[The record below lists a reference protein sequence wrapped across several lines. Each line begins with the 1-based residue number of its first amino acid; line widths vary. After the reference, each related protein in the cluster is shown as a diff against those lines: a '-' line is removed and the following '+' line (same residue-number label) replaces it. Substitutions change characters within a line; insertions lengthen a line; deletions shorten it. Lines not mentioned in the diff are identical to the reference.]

1 MVPSRI
7 NSTPVETGPVETGPN
22 EGDLG
27 SPTLTELG
35 PFAAINRRPPPGGAR
50 REWQRAR
57 VLEVR
62 PETDR
67 AKTFRLGLPR
77 WSPHVPGQ
85 HYVVRLTAPDG
96 YTASRDYSVA
106 SAPADTGVIE
116 LTVDRLDDG
125 EVSAY
130 LNDTVEVGDEIEVRG
145 PFGGF
150 FVWRGDRPALLVGG
164 GSGVVPLMAM
174 VRHSRRVPTAALS
187 LVVSVRSPTDLFYA
201 QEYGEETTIV
211 YTRQSPVDGGR
222 VGRLTADLLTP
233 LVRPGIETY
242 VCGSN
247 SFAESASRL
256 LVEAGQPAE
265 HIRVERFGDA
275 VAIRE

>member
-1 MVPSRI
+1 VTDPLERR
-7 NSTPVETGPVETGPN
+7 
-22 EGDLG
+22 
-27 SPTLTELG
+27 LTERGLTGLG
-35 PFAAINRRPPPGGAR
+35 PFAATSRRPPSDGAR
-50 REWQRAR
+50 RSWQRGR

-62 PETDR
+62 PETER
-67 AKTFRLGLPR
+67 TKTFRIALPS
-77 WSPHVPGQ
+77 WTPHVPGQ

-106 SAPADTGVIE
+106 SAPTDAGVIE

-130 LNDTVEVGDEIEVRG
+130 LNDTVDVGDEIEVRG

-150 FVWRGDRPALLVGG
+150 FVWHGDRPALLVGG

-174 VRHSRRVPTAALS
+174 VRHSRRVPTAAVS
-187 LVVSVRSPTDLFYA
+187 LVVSVRSPGDLFYTG
-201 QEYGEETTIV
+201 EYGEETTIV

-222 VGRLTADLLTP
+222 VGRLSVDLLEP
-233 LVRPGIETY
+233 LVRPGVVAY

-247 SFAESASRL
+247 GFAEAASRL

-275 VAIRE
+275 VAVRE